1 MAMNRITLQ
10 AHRRTDMRKGELR
23 RIRNRGDVPG
33 VVYGPNIE
41 ATPIYVTNESF
52 KQLKGHGRMLVSL
65 NIEGDGQVSA
75 MVNEIDRDMMN
86 NFPVHIDFHAV
97 DMSEPITTEVPI
109 FLNGLEKVEKNKR
122 AVIQQQTRDVLIKCL
137 PEDVPEYIMH
147 DISAMQVGDST
158 RCGDLTMP
166 RGVELIS
173 PPGEVICSVIEA
185 KNAAPDTDIEPK
197 EPEIVH
203 DQEGKGK
210 EAVV

>member
-166 RGVELIS
+166 QGVELIS